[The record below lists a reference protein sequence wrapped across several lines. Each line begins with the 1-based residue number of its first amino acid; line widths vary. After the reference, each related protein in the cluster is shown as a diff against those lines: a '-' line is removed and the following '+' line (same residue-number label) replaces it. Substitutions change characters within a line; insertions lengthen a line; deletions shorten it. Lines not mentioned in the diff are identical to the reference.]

1 MIEETAEEMRIRIE
15 SRDER
20 MKADLAENYSGRTW
34 FGQVDVFKEGCK
46 WIYQTERLNSS

>member
-20 MKADLAENYSGRTW
+20 MRADLAENFSGRTW
-34 FGQVDVFKEGCK
+34 FGVDVLGEDVNDG
-46 WIYQTERLNSS
+46 